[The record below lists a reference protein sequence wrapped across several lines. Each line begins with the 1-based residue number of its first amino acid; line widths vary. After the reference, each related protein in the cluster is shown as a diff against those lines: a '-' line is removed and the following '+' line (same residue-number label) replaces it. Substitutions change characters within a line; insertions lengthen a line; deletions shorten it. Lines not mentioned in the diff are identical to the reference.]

1 MPESVWQVAV
11 FPLDVQIGD
20 RPHARPTLTVVTSAG
35 RMLNSRVAPD
45 PLGEL
50 YAIAEH
56 IEDVVAEAARAHGRW
71 PAIVVVADEAIA
83 IALVERYAP
92 RDVAV
97 GLGPVPE
104 CHLAG
109 LAVREQLTGNS
120 RWPVTSVPA
129 SWFAWGLPEDW
140 IACFFDAAAKLYH
153 ARVREL
159 LTGGSP
165 VTITLTGTTG
175 IGWWTMKP
183 SVRED
188 GSLELGFFTNSADI
202 EVPATG
208 DGVPAWSGRVLLL
221 TFQKRERLPEPMH
234 REIVSSGWPVAGR
247 GAWPLLL
254 TVNTPAGGLSRRL
267 GDELVSMLEALARF
281 IDAKRDDL
289 EPRSGRRPVHWADGQ
304 AVVWYKL
311 PGPFKWPVPARLE
324 PSLPAGPGAD
334 PLAEQAPQA
343 EAGTLPPEA
352 EPLID
357 AFRSTLEATGIRPL
371 TVQRHVDNASAFV
384 EFLSLG
390 EVPLAAATERDLRR
404 LLYDWYPRRVRTEV
418 RREAV
423 RTSLRKFFRW
433 LEDAHAIACPWAWS
447 ILDDGMSFLMRSGD
461 APRVHAPADEVAEWE
476 NDMRIDL
483 ERRAMMPGAR
493 IDDHNEWDP
502 QPGTIEFSLFRR
514 LERLWMI
521 WRDERI
527 RAGVTDPAALQA
539 ELLARQA
546 EWTGS
551 PPDAEFADRSVRQIV
566 LDERAARRS
575 RARPDRRR
583 PAAERAPD
591 AQANDRELEPFGPSP
606 FEHIAAAHNLR
617 AVLLTLDKVAASR
630 PFPPAIVEAARRL
643 IAAYAAARPAD
654 IARLRNP
661 GVWAGGAVHAACLL
675 AGDVDGPTCA
685 ILARFFRGSASAVG
699 GCSSRLRHVAP
710 SAHSSEDPA
719 AVPRP
724 ASRLRL
730 VRGDAD
736 RPPSGGEGPRDP
748 ADGDDDSSGT
758 RRGEIRLL

>member
-1 MPESVWQVAV
+1 
-11 FPLDVQIGD
+11 
-20 RPHARPTLTVVTSAG
+20 
-35 RMLNSRVAPD
+35 
-45 PLGEL
+45 
-50 YAIAEH
+50 
-56 IEDVVAEAARAHGRW
+56 
-71 PAIVVVADEAIA
+71 
-83 IALVERYAP
+83 
-92 RDVAV
+92 
-97 GLGPVPE
+97 
-104 CHLAG
+104 
-109 LAVREQLTGNS
+109 
-120 RWPVTSVPA
+120 
-129 SWFAWGLPEDW
+129 
-140 IACFFDAAAKLYH
+140 
-153 ARVREL
+153 
-159 LTGGSP
+159 
-165 VTITLTGTTG
+165 
-175 IGWWTMKP
+175 
-183 SVRED
+183 
-188 GSLELGFFTNSADI
+188 
-202 EVPATG
+202 
-208 DGVPAWSGRVLLL
+208 
-221 TFQKRERLPEPMH
+221 
-234 REIVSSGWPVAGR
+234 
-247 GAWPLLL
+247 
-254 TVNTPAGGLSRRL
+254 
-267 GDELVSMLEALARF
+267 
-281 IDAKRDDL
+281 
-289 EPRSGRRPVHWADGQ
+289 
-304 AVVWYKL
+304 
-311 PGPFKWPVPARLE
+311 
-324 PSLPAGPGAD
+324 
-334 PLAEQAPQA
+334 
-343 EAGTLPPEA
+343 
-352 EPLID
+352 
-357 AFRSTLEATGIRPL
+357 
-371 TVQRHVDNASAFV
+371 
-384 EFLSLG
+384 
-390 EVPLAAATERDLRR
+390 
-404 LLYDWYPRRVRTEV
+404 
-418 RREAV
+418 
-423 RTSLRKFFRW
+423 
-433 LEDAHAIACPWAWS
+433 
-447 ILDDGMSFLMRSGD
+447 
-461 APRVHAPADEVAEWE
+461 VAEWE